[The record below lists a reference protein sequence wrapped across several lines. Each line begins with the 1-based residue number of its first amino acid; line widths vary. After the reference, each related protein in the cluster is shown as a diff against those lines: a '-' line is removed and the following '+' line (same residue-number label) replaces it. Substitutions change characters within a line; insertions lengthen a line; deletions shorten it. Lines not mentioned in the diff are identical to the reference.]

1 MFHQNQKIMKKLA
14 LLTVCL
20 AFTAYTF
27 AQSSFYVSLGVGAGW
42 CTARTYDLANTATK
56 ANPVGLGKGF
66 APVLRAGIKVN
77 DFMAIELG
85 VAYRMGFN
93 TKVNYE
99 STLPVSAPLASTT
112 GWDKYAGGMLQL
124 VPAIVIQPDFDLG
137 SVSPYARVGVLVG
150 IIPNIK
156 DKFEQTT
163 GSNAITGVIKYTG
176 GVSIGGSA
184 AIGCDF
190 DLSDML
196 ALYVEIYYDAMA
208 YSPTKSKVTKFT
220 VNGEDKL
227 GSLKTSQKETKFV
240 KDLTG
245 YAPADDSPS
254 QALKNS
260 FPMNNVGLNFGV
272 KIKI

>member
-1 MFHQNQKIMKKLA
+1 MKKVA
-14 LLTVCL
+14 LLFVCL
-20 AFTAYTF
+20 VFTAFTF

-77 DFMAIELG
+77 DFMAVELG
-85 VAYRMGFN
+85 IAYRMGFN

-99 STLPVSAPLASTT
+99 SSSSVKSSGTT
-112 GWDKYAGGMLQL
+112 GWDKYSGGMLQL

-137 SVSPYARVGVLVG
+137 SISPYARVGVLIG

-156 DKFEQTT
+156 DKFEQTS
-163 GSNAITGVIKYTG
+163 GSNTVTGVIKYTG

-227 GSLKTSQKETKFV
+227 GSLTTKQKQTKFV

-245 YAPADDSPS
+245 YTPADDSPT

-260 FPMNNVGLNFGV
+260 YPFNNVGLNFGV